1 MDVLIFTSFHVSR
14 ETYFYTQNSC
24 GYEIEKE
31 SPQTLVVFQFIASI
45 VLYQKLLFESRRDEF
60 NFDIIIYA
68 FNTGLKWIFLS
79 SLLFNVSRETF
90 LYISSDYDI

>member
-14 ETYFYTQNSC
+14 ETYFYIQNSC

-60 NFDIIIYA
+60 NFDIIIYV

-90 LYISSDYDI
+90 LYK